1 MRKIGTLYFGI
12 QEKKQQKPQGGLMGM
27 IQNMMS
33 ELTGPM
39 DSDEEEDGDQSGR
52 GSILCENFQIFFSIF
67 FNPENSRFEQSDEYG
82 K

>member
-52 GSILCENFQIFFSIF
+52 GLILCENFQIFFFDF
-67 FNPENSRFEQSDEYG
+67 FQPR